1 MTGRRVLISDIHLG
15 DDVRYR
21 HPDPARRARFFP
33 SEHRER
39 LLKFLDIQIL
49 NAKDKIQ
56 DLVLLGDVFDTWVCP
71 FDELPPTYDS
81 IFDSRENKPILESLN
96 RIAASNINLFYVHGN
111 HDYDLTEARLQAA
124 IPGII
129 TQPGSYQEPELG
141 LHAEHGHRFTLFNQ
155 SFPEVAE
162 GLPIGYP
169 ITRLAEHLGGYV
181 RGFKD
186 LVGYLDEAFDLASG
200 CENIYEAII
209 EGLAE
214 RAHAEHIVMP
224 GQTKISVEQVKSIYK
239 NLPYHDEPFKVGMK
253 LASEGDLE
261 KFGDQLS
268 EQHKHKVV
276 VLGHTHTA
284 KIDKDSLLVK
294 DRVYINSGNWCGK
307 EAHCVVIEPGDHGR
321 TSASLVSINAAGEI
335 DPDKSIRV
343 EV

>member
-1 MTGRRVLISDIHLG
+1 MSGKRVFISDIHLG
-15 DDVRYR
+15 DDARYMD
-21 HPDPARRARFFP
+21 PDPARRARFFP
-33 SEHRER
+33 SKHRDR
-39 LLKFLDIQIL
+39 LLNFLDKQIM
-49 NAKDKIQ
+49 NEKDKVQ
-56 DLVLLGDVFDTWVCP
+56 ELVLLGDVFDTWVCP

-81 IFDSRENKPILESLN
+81 IFGSRENKPILEGFS
-96 RIAASNINLFYVHGN
+96 RIAASNINLSYVHGN
-111 HDYDLTEARLQAA
+111 HDYDLTDTRLQAA

-129 TQPGSYQEPELG
+129 TQPGAYQEPDLG
-141 LHAEHGHRFTLFNQ
+141 LYAEHGHRFTLFNQ
-155 SFPEVAE
+155 SFPEVAG

-200 CENIYEAII
+200 CENIYEAIL

-214 RAHAEHIVMP
+214 RAHAEQIIMP
-224 GQTKISVEQVKSIYK
+224 GPTEISIEQVKSIYK
-239 NLPYHDEPFKVGMK
+239 NLPYHDEPLRVGIK

-268 EQHKHKVV
+268 EQHNYKVV

-294 DRVYINSGNWCGK
+294 DRVYVNSGNWCGK

-321 TSASLVSINAAGEI
+321 TAASLLSINAAGEI
-335 DPDKSIRV
+335 EPDKSIWV
-343 EV
+343 QV